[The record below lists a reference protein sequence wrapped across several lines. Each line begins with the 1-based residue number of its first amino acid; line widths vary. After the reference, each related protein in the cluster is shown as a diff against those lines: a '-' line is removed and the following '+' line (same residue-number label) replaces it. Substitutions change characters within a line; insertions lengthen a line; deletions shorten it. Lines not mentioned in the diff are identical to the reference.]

1 VPAAITSASRSKNLK
16 NVNILKS
23 DSSAHTDENDKDHM
37 MDQDQLS
44 PLIPRQTLFGN
55 PDKASVQLSPDGTRI
70 AYLAPVDGVLNVWVG
85 PAGDPAAA
93 TPVTRDRS
101 RGVRFYCWA
110 YTNRHILYLQ
120 DQGGDE
126 NWRLYSVALDSSAT
140 QDLTPIEG
148 IQARLQ
154 EISAKV
160 PQEILIALNDRVP
173 ELHDIYRL
181 NLDTGERC
189 LIQQNPGFT
198 GFVSDDEYN
207 IRFAVRMTADGGSE
221 ILTPQAEGSW
231 QSFIRIAME
240 DTLTTAPLGFDKTGT
255 RLFMHDSRNRNTAA
269 LTVLDVS
276 SGEPTVLAEDPQAD
290 VSDHLVHP
298 SEKHVQ
304 AVAFTHTRKRWHI
317 LDTTL
322 TADMAYLRTVADG
335 DIEVVS
341 RTLDDRHWIIAY
353 IMDSG
358 PVRYY
363 RYSCEP
369 RQVQFLFTNRQAL
382 DGLPL
387 ATMHPVVI
395 SSRDGLSLVSY
406 YTLPVGSARHDNARP
421 QAPLPTVLLVHGGP
435 WARDVWGFD
444 PWHQWLA
451 NRGYAVLSVNFRGST
466 GMGKA
471 FINAANQ
478 EWGAKMHD
486 DLLDAVAWATQAGIA
501 DPARVAIMGG
511 SYGGYAT
518 LVGLTLTP
526 DTFACGIDIVG
537 PSNLVT
543 LLESIPPYWQP
554 QVELFAT
561 RVGDHRTEAGRTFLT
576 ARSPLTH
583 IDRLQRPLLIAQGA
597 NDPRVRQA
605 ESDQI
610 VQAMQAK
617 GIPVTYVLY
626 PDEGHGF
633 ARPANQLSC
642 NAITEAFLA
651 TYLGGRYE
659 PIGGAFVGSS
669 LTVPTGAQLVP
680 GLAEA
685 LGTR

>member
-1 VPAAITSASRSKNLK
+1 MDR
-16 NVNILKS
+16 
-23 DSSAHTDENDKDHM
+23 DK
-37 MDQDQLS
+37 LP

-55 PDKASVQLSPDGTRI
+55 PDKASVQLSPDGNQI

-85 PAGDPAAA
+85 PAGDPPAA
-93 TPVTRDRS
+93 TPVTHDRS
-101 RGVRFYCWA
+101 RGIRFYCWA
-110 YTNRHILYLQ
+110 YTNRHILYIQ
-120 DQGGDE
+120 DKGGDE
-126 NWRLYSVALDSSAT
+126 NWRLYSVALDSGAT

-181 NLDTGERC
+181 NLDTAERR
-189 LIQQNPGFT
+189 LIQQNPGFA
-198 GFVSDDEYN
+198 GFVSDDEYH
-207 IRFAVRMTADGGSE
+207 IRLAVRMTADGGSE
-221 ILTPQAEGSW
+221 ILKPHAEGGW

-240 DTLTTAPLGFDKTGT
+240 DTLTTAPLGFDKSGT
-255 RLFMHDSRNRNTAA
+255 RLFMSDSRNRNTAA
-269 LTVLDVS
+269 LTVLDVT

-290 VSDHLVHP
+290 VSDRLVHP

-304 AVAFTHTRKRWHI
+304 AVAFTYARKRWHI

-322 TADMAYLRTVADG
+322 TPDMAYLRTVADG
-335 DIEVVS
+335 EVEVVS

-353 IMDSG
+353 IIDNG

-363 RYSCEP
+363 RYSREP
-369 RQVQFLFTNRQAL
+369 RQVQFLCTNRQAL
-382 DGLPL
+382 EGLPL
-387 ATMHPVVI
+387 AKMHPVVI

-406 YTLPVGSARHDNARP
+406 YTLPVGSDGDGDARP

-466 GMGKA
+466 GLGKA
-471 FINAANQ
+471 FINAANR
-478 EWGAKMHD
+478 EWGTKMHD

-511 SYGGYAT
+511 SYGGYAA
-518 LVGLTLTP
+518 LVGLTFTP
-526 DTFACGIDIVG
+526 NTFACGIDIVG

-561 RVGDHRTEAGRTFLT
+561 RVGDHRTEAGRSFLT
-576 ARSPLTH
+576 ARSPLTYV
-583 IDRLQRPLLIAQGA
+583 DRLQRPLLIAQGA

-626 PDEGHGF
+626 PDEGHGI

-651 TYLGGRYE
+651 AYLGGRYE
-659 PIGGAFVGSS
+659 PIGEAFAGSS

-685 LGTR
+685 LGRI